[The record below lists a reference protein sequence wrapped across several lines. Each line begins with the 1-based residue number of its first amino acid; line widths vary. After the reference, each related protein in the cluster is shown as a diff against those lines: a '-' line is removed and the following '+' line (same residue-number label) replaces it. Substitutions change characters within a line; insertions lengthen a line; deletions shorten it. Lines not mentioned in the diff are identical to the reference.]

1 MDEHRPITTSSPTIS
16 DAEKMQ
22 SEGMIKTMGTPVHE
36 GLVPRIL
43 TRPEHKLSRKDISH
57 EAIKVL
63 YRLHRSGYA
72 AYLVG
77 GSVRDLLL
85 GGRPKDFDIATNA
98 RPQEIRRLFRNSR
111 IIGRRFRLVHVFF
124 RGEIVE
130 VATFRASPEPPETP
144 DDWEEAE
151 EEAAE
156 EAAEEASVAD
166 PPRPHIEEDVY
177 GTPAEDARRRD
188 FTINALFYN
197 ISDFSI
203 IDHVGGI
210 EDLERGV
217 IRTIGD
223 PDERFEED
231 PVRMMRALEYAAR
244 LGFEIDPRTAE
255 AIDGQKA
262 LISEASTPRLTYELL
277 ECLRSGKAAAIHQA
291 WRKAGVFSRAYQ
303 DLPID
308 TDDSVRVLEMVDAGV
323 AAGRQFSDA
332 SLIGGFFLP
341 RFLVLAEEETDEKGR
356 VSNVRLLDRLRESLE
371 PAAASMHLSNQTV
384 HLIHQGLF
392 AVTKMRCPPERGRQ
406 VLKLARQG
414 YFPVAWEFFVFAA
427 ALGYIT
433 PEAHQG
439 WKRALRK
446 VGKQEITDQQRVSA
460 QEPPRPR
467 TRRRPRRR
475 RR

>member
-1 MDEHRPITTSSPTIS
+1 MDEHRSAATRSPKIS
-16 DAEKMQ
+16 D
-22 SEGMIKTMGTPVHE
+22 SEGMIEAMGTPVHE
-36 GLVPRIL
+36 GLAPRIL
-43 TRPEHKLSRKDISH
+43 TRPEHRLSRKDLSQ

-72 AYLVG
+72 AHLVG

-124 RGEIVE
+124 KGEIIE

-156 EAAEEASVAD
+156 EEAVDD
-166 PPRPHIEEDVY
+166 PPRPHIVEDVY

-197 ISDFSI
+197 IADFSI

-223 PDERFEED
+223 PDERFVED

-244 LGFEIDPRTAE
+244 LGFEIDSPTAE
-255 AIDGQKA
+255 AIDRQKA
-262 LISEASTPRLTYELL
+262 LILEASTPRLTYELL
-277 ECLRSGKAAAIHQA
+277 ECLRSGKATAIHKA
-291 WRKAGVFSRAYQ
+291 WWKAGVFTRAYQ

-308 TDDSVRVLEMVDAGV
+308 TDESVRVLEMVDAGV
-323 AAGRQFSDA
+323 VAGRKFSDS

-356 VSNVRLLDRLRESLE
+356 VNNVRLLDRLREMLE

-392 AVTKMRCPPERGRQ
+392 AVTKMQCQPERGRQ

-427 ALGYIT
+427 AIGYIT
-433 PEAHQG
+433 PEVHQS

-446 VGKQEITDQQRVSA
+446 VGKQELTDQQRDSA
-460 QEPPRPR
+460 QERPRPR
-467 TRRRPRRR
+467 SRRRPRRR
-475 RR
+475 PR

>member
-36 GLVPRIL
+36 GLAPRIL
-43 TRPEHKLSRKDISH
+43 TRPEHKLSRKDLSH

-124 RGEIVE
+124 KGEIVE

-156 EAAEEASVAD
+156 EVAVAD
-166 PPRPHIEEDVY
+166 PPRPHIEENVY

-197 ISDFSI
+197 IADFSI

-255 AIDGQKA
+255 AIDRQQA

-277 ECLRSGKAAAIHQA
+277 ECLRSGKATAIHRA

-308 TDDSVRVLEMVDAGV
+308 TDESVRVLEMVDAGV
-323 AAGRQFSDA
+323 AAGRKFSDA

-356 VSNVRLLDRLRESLE
+356 VNNVRLLERLRETLD

-392 AVTKMRCPPERGRQ
+392 AVTKMRQPPERGRQ

-446 VGKQEITDQQRVSA
+446 VGKQEHIDQPKDSA
-460 QEPPRPR
+460 QERPRPR

>member
-36 GLVPRIL
+36 GLAPRIL
-43 TRPEHKLSRKDISH
+43 TRPEHKLSRKDLSH

-63 YRLHRSGYA
+63 YRLQRSGYA

-156 EAAEEASVAD
+156 EAAEEVVVAD

-197 ISDFSI
+197 IADFSI

-255 AIDGQKA
+255 AIDRQQA
-262 LISEASTPRLTYELL
+262 LISEASKPRLTYELL
-277 ECLRSGKAAAIHQA
+277 ECLRSGKATAIHRA

-308 TDDSVRVLEMVDAGV
+308 TDESVRVLEMVDAGV

-356 VSNVRLLDRLRESLE
+356 VDNVRLLDRLREALE

-392 AVTKMRCPPERGRQ
+392 AVAKMRQPPERGRQ

-446 VGKQEITDQQRVSA
+446 VGKQEHIDQPKDPA
-460 QEPPRPR
+460 QERPRPR

-475 RR
+475 R